1 MTEEQQKPSI
11 NYATLSRMIINDL
24 NNLQTSKNSLSK
36 FTSEQVA
43 RYLQQPVKFE
53 KELRE
58 LSRYLYTASPNY
70 KRLVLYFSSLLTYDY
85 IVEPYDLNFEKID
98 KVKFKRQ
105 YQKTLALLESM
116 NIPHEMT
123 KALRIAFKEDVFYG
137 YEHQSKDSYFIQ
149 KLNPDYCQI
158 SSIEDGVYNFAFD
171 FSYFDKTENKNKLD
185 SYPDEFNEKYRQFKT
200 TKNKWIELD
209 SKNTVCIKVNEEIEY
224 PIPPFNIVFESI
236 FDLDEYKRLKKA
248 KVKMDNYMILT
259 QKIPIDEKSGDPN
272 KFLIDLETAMMFHN
286 KASDSLPDSVGL
298 VTSPMDIEGIKLERY
313 QKEKDSVAEAE
324 RDFYNSSGVSQLLF
338 NSDKVSSSGSQKSAQ
353 TDEQILF
360 AVLRQI
366 ERWVNRKLKNF
377 GGQYKFKAN
386 FLNITEFN
394 KKEVF
399 DMYLKA
405 AQYGMPVKM
414 MLGASLGLSPSSMA
428 HMAFL
433 ENDILNLHEELIPLS
448 SAHTQSG
455 KDGAGAPKKSEDELS
470 DSGAKTRETDG
481 NIRE

>member
-1 MTEEQQKPSI
+1 MTEEQSKPKLD
-11 NYATLSRMIINDL
+11 YAQLSRMLINDL
-24 NNLQTSKNSLSK
+24 NNIQTTKNSLSK

-43 RYLQQPVKFE
+43 RYLQQPVKHE

-70 KRLVLYFSSLLTYDY
+70 KRLILYFSSLLTYDY
-85 IVEPYDLNFEKID
+85 IVEPYDVNYEKLD
-98 KVKFKRQ
+98 KVKFKKQ
-105 YQKTLALLESM
+105 YLKSLSLLESM

-137 YEHQSKDSYFIQ
+137 YEHQSRDSYFIQ

-171 FSYFDKTENKNKLD
+171 FTFFDKVENKGKLA
-185 SYPDEFNEKYRQFKT
+185 SYPSEFIEKYQQYKN
-200 TKNKWIELD
+200 TKEKWIELD
-209 SKNTVCIKVNEEIEY
+209 SKNTICIKVNEEIEY

-248 KVKMDNYMILT
+248 KIKMDNYMILT
-259 QKIPIDEKSGDPN
+259 QKIPIDENSGDPN

-286 KASDSLPDSVGL
+286 KASDALPDSVGL
-298 VTSPMDIEGIKLERY
+298 VTSPMEIEGIKLERY

-338 NSDKVSSSGSQKSAQ
+338 NSDKVSSTGSNKSAQ

-377 GGQYKFKAN
+377 AGQYKFKVN
-386 FLNITEFN
+386 FLNTTEFN
-394 KKEVF
+394 KKDVS
-399 DMYLKA
+399 DTYLKA

-428 HMAFL
+428 NMTFL
-433 ENDILNLHEELIPLS
+433 ENDVLNLHEELIPLS
-448 SAHTQSG
+448 SAHVQSG
-455 KDGAGAPKKSEDELS
+455 KDGAGAPKKSENELS
-470 DSGAKTRETDG
+470 DSGSKTRENDG